1 MRKESLFSLG
11 LLGCGIAIGCGLHG
25 LQWLPIVS
33 AQPPF
38 RSGVFN
44 SPANNPPVNNA
55 SENSSRVNN
64 QQPALQGSLPGT
76 PAYGTGGYYDNTS
89 TGSSF
94 NAIPDAE
101 LLPEERVN
109 IAVYDRCN
117 RGVVH
122 IDTRSIRMDS
132 FLQVSLR
139 EGTGSGSIIDKS
151 GIILTNQHVIEGAK
165 EITVRLFNGV
175 PYSATI
181 VGQDADTDIAVL
193 KIEAPAEQLEPIPF
207 GDSRA
212 LRVGQRI
219 YAIGNPFGLERTMSA
234 GMISC
239 ANRQLPSRERRIMRS
254 FLQVDAALNQGNSGG
269 PLLNTRGELVG
280 MNSAIMSSSGD
291 SAGVGFAI
299 PSSTIQR
306 ILSQLSKHGKVAH
319 ATIGISRV
327 YENERGLLIVS
338 MTRGGPA
345 ETAGLKGFRLVSKLM
360 IDPSSADLIQ
370 TIDGVEV
377 RTADTLIAA
386 IDDRKPGDTVVLG
399 ILRGGQTM
407 QVPVK
412 LGSSE

>member
-1 MRKESLFSLG
+1 M
-11 LLGCGIAIGCGLHG
+11 
-25 LQWLPIVS
+25 
-33 AQPPF
+33 
-38 RSGVFN
+38 
-44 SPANNPPVNNA
+44 
-55 SENSSRVNN
+55 
-64 QQPALQGSLPGT
+64 
-76 PAYGTGGYYDNTS
+76 
-89 TGSSF
+89 
-94 NAIPDAE
+94 
-101 LLPEERVN
+101 
-109 IAVYDRCN
+109 
-117 RGVVH
+117 
-122 IDTRSIRMDS
+122 ID
-132 FLQVSLR
+132 
-139 EGTGSGSIIDKS
+139 
-151 GIILTNQHVIEGAK
+151 GAK

-175 PYSATI
+175 PYPATLI
-181 VGQDADTDIAVL
+181 GQDADTDIAVL
-193 KIEAPAEQLEPIPF
+193 KIDAPPEQLEPIPF
-207 GDSRA
+207 GDSRT

-306 ILSQLSKHGKVAH
+306 ILGQLSKHGKVAH

-399 ILRGGQTM
+399 ILRGGQSI

-412 LGSSE
+412 LGSSD